1 MLQFWLKDGQIDVE
15 KSQSHCPLFDATGAP
30 ERRLQRLLSMKRFIF
45 LLGLLGTEGKPA
57 VDDLVQKALEQ
68 CEDGKGNGLFQKFH
82 QKHVRQ
88 HVIEREDPLKK
99 RIYLVGTSHKVGSQL
114 LRNTMRW
121 IFDSLGA
128 TDSCNCQYG
137 GGFITSKVSLDPLG
151 KVLECSMHPVNLRFK
166 NQITGDAIVKLRQQ
180 TKDKEMFRGVMG
192 MRDPLEMIVSAYCCL
207 GSYTIQGGLTVL
219 DG

>member
-30 ERRLQRLLSMKRFIF
+30 ERRLQRLLSMKLFIF

-99 RIYLVGTSHKVGSQL
+99 RTYLVGTSHKVGSQL

-128 TDSCNCQYG
+128 TDSCNYHG
-137 GGFITSKVSLDPLG
+137 GGLITSNVTLDPIGQALHCA
-151 KVLECSMHPVNLRFK
+151 VHPVNLRFD
-166 NQITGDAIVKLRQQ
+166 NHISADPILELRQQ
-180 TKDKEMFRGVMG
+180 TKDKEMFRGVMAV
-192 MRDPLEMIVSAYCCL
+192 RDPLEMIVSSYCCL
-207 GSYTIQGGLTVL
+207 G
-219 DG
+219 